1 MNAKKK
7 LLSVVGIGLAIGGIG
22 ASQVSAL
29 TTCWVNV
36 PWGQNYPMVCS
47 EVTNVSGVF
56 SEAHG
61 TTGSST
67 SGNKSLAADLTS
79 VKNMS
84 TVINGQ
90 TFPRYGRVRNV
101 GLNSSGNEIAN
112 CDTGWDYDAKPFN
125 VNGGTSVADTTDCG
139 SATSQRS
146 YGRVSLT
153 STHD

>member
-7 LLSVVGIGLAIGGIG
+7 LLSVVGIGLAVGGI
-22 ASQVSAL
+22 AVSQVSAMA
-29 TTCWVNV
+29 TCWVNV
-36 PWGQNYPMVCS
+36 PWGQNYTQVCT
-47 EVTNVSGVF
+47 EATNVSGVF
-56 SEAHG
+56 SEARG
-61 TTGSST
+61 VTGSST

-79 VKNMS
+79 VSHMS

-101 GLNSSGNEIAN
+101 GLNSSGNEITL

-139 SATSQRS
+139 SAMSQRS